1 LSTLVLD
8 ASFAVTAC
16 RSADGFAEL
25 DGHDLIAPPLMW
37 SEARS
42 TIRQTHWRGE
52 VAEADALA
60 AYKRLASCPVT
71 QRNPAE
77 LHDRVWRVA
86 HDFGWAKTYDA
97 EYVALAEILDC
108 RLVTID
114 GNLRRGANRLGRVI
128 TPEEL

>member
-1 LSTLVLD
+1 
-8 ASFAVTAC
+8 
-16 RSADGFAEL
+16 
-25 DGHDLIAPPLMW
+25 MW

-52 VAEADALA
+52 IAKADALA
-60 AYKRLASCPVT
+60 AYKHLGTCPIAH
-71 QRNPAE
+71 RNPAE
-77 LHDRVWRVA
+77 LHDRAWRVA

-114 GNLRRGANRLGRVI
+114 GNLRRGADRLGRVI